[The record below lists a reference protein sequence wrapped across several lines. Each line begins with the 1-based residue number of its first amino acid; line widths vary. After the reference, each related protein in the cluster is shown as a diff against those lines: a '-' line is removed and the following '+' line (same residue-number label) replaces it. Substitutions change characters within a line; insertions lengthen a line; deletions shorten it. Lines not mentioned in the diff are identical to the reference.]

1 MCQKFIF
8 RQCFINNN
16 IKIRKMPLAEL
27 EGQRKDKEVAAD
39 RNNIYYTGLLNIYYI
54 L

>member
-16 IKIRKMPLAEL
+16 IKFRKMPLAEL
-27 EGQRKDKEVAAD
+27 EGQRKDKELTAD
-39 RNNIYYTGLLNIYYI
+39 KKNILYQPI
-54 L
+54 